1 MILSEQDIDELWKQA
16 YNLSPG
22 TVRTIIS
29 SHREQAKLIDE
40 LKKRIEE
47 LKLNSPPIKTDE
59 QVRAEMD
66 AMQAAANEAIAKIY
80 DSQAS

>member
-1 MILSEQDIDELWKQA
+1 MEIDKKMPKNGSDYFDQLD
-16 YNLSPG
+16 L
-22 TVRTIIS
+22 IS
-29 SHREQAKLIDE
+29 SHHEQAKLIDE

-47 LKLNSPPIKTDE
+47 LKLNLPPLKTDE